1 MHLGHELSGT
11 ECEPVHR
18 APDPPETAAS
28 ASLEWPLPERQDG
41 SSISDLGI
49 NEKRGSERRLRTLYA
64 LWKGNSLRRRRDG
77 DAHPAGV
84 DWHDAHWL
92 AVAIGVV
99 LLSFVDALFTLS
111 LLRHGA
117 EEANPAMAPLV
128 LGTGRSFAIWKLGL
142 TITGVVT
149 LVVLARA
156 RLFGVLSAGLLLYLV
171 LAGYVVLVI
180 YEWRLLLRIGS
191 LVSYWSAVPLHYP
204 T

>member
-1 MHLGHELSGT
+1 ME
-11 ECEPVHR
+11 
-18 APDPPETAAS
+18 
-28 ASLEWPLPERQDG
+28 
-41 SSISDLGI
+41 I
-49 NEKRGSERRLRTLYA
+49 NEKRGTERRLRTLHG
-64 LWKGNSLRRRRDG
+64 LWKGNSLRRRRGGRRDG

-92 AVAIGVV
+92 AVAMLVV
-99 LLSFVDALFTLS
+99 LLSFADALFTLT

-117 EEANPAMAPLV
+117 KEANPAMAALV
-128 LGTGRSFAIWKLGL
+128 LGTGRGFAFWKLGL
-142 TITGVVT
+142 TIAGVVT

-156 RLFGVLSAGLLLYLV
+156 KLFGIVSAGVLLYLV

-180 YEWRLLLRIGS
+180 YEWRLLLRIGGN